1 MGNKSQEIT
10 MQRFITLLLV
20 VLGTALAAGSVHA
33 DIGHQLFK
41 LSDGAAFDEFG
52 NSVAIAGAPT
62 TGDTIAVIGSFL
74 NDFKGT
80 DAGSA
85 YLYNVTT
92 GVQIAGLLAG
102 DGHAGDN
109 FGYSVAI
116 TDPPVENQ
124 VVVVGAPLDDD
135 KGTDSGSVYLFDAT
149 GNPLTP
155 ISKIVVSEG
164 QAGDNFGYSVA
175 IDAVAAKSNPRII
188 VVGAPFDDDNGADSG
203 SVYLFNTETGE
214 PPAIFCGQL
223 IPDDGAA
230 FDNFGF
236 SVAFSGDVNTVAVG
250 APFHDHNG
258 TDSGAVYV
266 FDINYCSPTDE
277 LLPDDG
283 AGFDAFGYS
292 VALYNSDTPIIVVGA
307 PFDDDN
313 GTDSGSAYI
322 FKMNQSGD
330 WIQIAKLLPD
340 DGAAFDEFGYSVA
353 LNDTIAIVGSRRNDV
368 TGSNSGAV
376 YVFGVDTGEQFEKIL
391 PEDGAMSD
399 EFGNAV
405 AINDSVDGQIAI
417 VGAHLD
423 DDNGTDS
430 GSAYVFDAS
439 CPADFNGDTVIDS
452 LDYIAFLNAFTAG
465 DPSADY
471 NNDGVVDSKDFI
483 AFLNDFYRGC

>member
-1 MGNKSQEIT
+1 

-20 VLGTALAAGSVHA
+20 VFGTVLTAGAVRA

-52 NSVAIAGAPT
+52 NAVAIAGAPT
-62 TGDTIAVIGSFL
+62 TGDTIAAIGSFL

-80 DAGSA
+80 DAGLA
-85 YLYNVTT
+85 YLYDVVT
-92 GVQIAGLLAG
+92 GDQIAVLLAD

-116 TDPPVENQ
+116 TDPPIESQ

-135 KGTDSGSVYLFDAT
+135 MGADSGSVYLFDAT
-149 GNPLTP
+149 GIPLTP
-155 ISKIVVSEG
+155 ISKIVISEV

-175 IDAVAAKSNPRII
+175 IGAIAAKSNPRII
-188 VVGAPFDDDNGADSG
+188 VVGAPFHDDDINRQDSG
-203 SVYLFNTETGE
+203 SVYLIDTDTGE
-214 PPAIFCGQL
+214 PTTYFCGQ
-223 IPDDGAA
+223 PKPNDGAA

-236 SVAFSGDVNTVAVG
+236 SVAFNGVGHSTLAVG

-258 TDSGAVYV
+258 TNSGAVYV
-266 FDINYCSPTDE
+266 FDISYCSPTDE

-292 VALYNSDTPIIVVGA
+292 VALYNPDSPDTPTIIVGA
-307 PFDDDN
+307 PYDDDN
-313 GTDSGSAYI
+313 GTDSGSAYV
-322 FKMNQSGD
+322 FKMNQSGN
-330 WIQIAKLLPD
+330 WIQTAKLLPS

-353 LNDTIAIVGSRRNDV
+353 VNDTIAIVGSRRNDAN
-368 TGSNSGAV
+368 GIDSGAV
-376 YVFGVDTGEQFEKIL
+376 YVFDMETSEQLGTIVH
-391 PEDGAMSD
+391 EDGALSD
-399 EFGNAV
+399 EFGNSVAV
-405 AINDSVDGQIAI
+405 NDVDDGQIII

-430 GSAYVFDAS
+430 GSAYVFDIS
-439 CPADFNGDTVIDS
+439 CMNPADFNNDGMIDS
-452 LDYIAFLNAFTAG
+452 QDQIAFLNAFTAG

-471 NNDGVVDSKDFI
+471 NNDGVVDSKDFV
-483 AFLNDFYRGC
+483 AFLNDYNRGC